1 MKPPIVVSGAV
12 SQKCVMR
19 KRQDVNVLSR
29 KKQFH
34 SQISWDTRAKEKQT
48 GLFLQEIL
56 EHFFLL
62 RGSMH
67 LNQGTEACCISQVCV
82 GPEENISRKQHQ

>member
-1 MKPPIVVSGAV
+1 M
-12 SQKCVMR
+12 
-19 KRQDVNVLSR
+19 
-29 KKQFH
+29 
-34 SQISWDTRAKEKQT
+34 SWDTRAKEKQT

-82 GPEENISRKQHQ
+82 GPEENISSKQHQWFTVGNAAAEYSLAYLLKTVH

>member
-1 MKPPIVVSGAV
+1 MKPLIVASEAV

-34 SQISWDTRAKEKQT
+34 GQMSWGCE
-48 GLFLQEIL
+48 G
-56 EHFFLL
+56 
-62 RGSMH
+62 
-67 LNQGTEACCISQVCV
+67 
-82 GPEENISRKQHQ
+82 